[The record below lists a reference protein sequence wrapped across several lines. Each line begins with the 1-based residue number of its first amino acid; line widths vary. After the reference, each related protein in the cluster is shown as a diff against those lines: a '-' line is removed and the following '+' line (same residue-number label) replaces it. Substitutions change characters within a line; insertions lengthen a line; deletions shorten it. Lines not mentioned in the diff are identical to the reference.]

1 MDSYIYMQFM
11 VGSLYSTVLNELG
24 DAGICADLVFEN
36 PVEEYKKLIGC
47 ETIGKAIG
55 VLGKT
60 LEAYLRVCVGSQKS
74 GVYSRPVVKALA
86 YMEENY
92 SSPDLSMEDTA
103 VAAGLSS
110 ARFSTSFKSETGVTF
125 TDYLPKLR
133 MEKAKDLMRDP
144 NRKIYEIAMMTGY
157 SNIPYFSTAFKKYR
171 LSAVGIQGKAAWF
184 AGKGVGKSNMVS
196 LDKPMIL

>member
-11 VGSLYSTVLNELG
+11 VGSLYSTVLKELG

-55 VLGKT
+55 VLGENLKRIC
-60 LEAYLRVCVGSQKS
+60 EYVGSQKS

-92 SSPDLSMEDTA
+92 SSPALSMEDTA

-125 TDYLPKLR
+125 TDYLLKLR

-157 SNIPYFSTAFKKYR
+157 SNIPYFSTAFKKYTGCPPSEYR
-171 LSAVGIQGKAAWF
+171 EKQHGFSGQTHDSVI
-184 AGKGVGKSNMVS
+184 
-196 LDKPMIL
+196 D